1 VRSPAACFVAVF
13 FLFVCSKGLGAQA
26 TLKEGWY
33 SSDPAGLVLESIP
46 DPAGQEYALRIRNQD
61 GKLRSE
67 LFRNGEEVKAWV
79 RTYSLNGILSREAME
94 QDGLLKEEFLYDVQG
109 RLSLERIFLGS
120 GDIEETVYEYAE
132 GRLVSR
138 TTMRGETNLS
148 KLTYLYAPDGRL
160 ALAKEESGSASGTS
174 AARSGG
180 SSSWRIG
187 EAGLELRTYN
197 ADGRLVAIS
206 VYEGADRLSY
216 EERYWQGGLL
226 ELVVVEAGNG
236 STTSTEYVLS
246 GSATGEIAKI
256 TIKNG
261 EKIVSTEL
269 RSYDEK
275 SRLASLT
282 TSLRGRE
289 SVVSYEYDDDDALVV
304 TKTLTGGV
312 LVSVVRHEAPAVRVE
327 ELYDAGVVVARV
339 RYEDGRRV
347 LEEMLRDGVVI
358 RTRRFP

>member
-1 VRSPAACFVAVF
+1 VKNHAAGFVAVF
-13 FLFVCSKGLGAQA
+13 FLFLCGTGLGAQA

-46 DPAGQEYALRIRNQD
+46 DSEGQEYALRVRNQD
-61 GKLRSE
+61 GKVRSE
-67 LFRNGEEVKAWV
+67 LFRNGEEVKAWI
-79 RTYSLNGILSREAME
+79 RTYGPNGFLSREALE

-109 RLSLERIFLGS
+109 RPSLERIFLGN
-120 GDIEETVYEYAE
+120 GDIEETVYEYVS

-138 TTMRGETNLS
+138 TTMLGGTNLS
-148 KLTYLYAPDGRL
+148 KRTYLYAPDGRL

-206 VYEGADRLSY
+206 AYKGADRLSY
-216 EERYWQGGLL
+216 EERFWQGGLL
-226 ELVVVEAGNG
+226 ERVVVEASNG
-236 STTSTEYVLS
+236 STTSTEYILS
-246 GSATGEIAKI
+246 GSATGEIEKI
-256 TIKNG
+256 TITSG

-275 SRLASLT
+275 SRLASLA

-289 SVVSYEYDDDDALVV
+289 SVVSYEYDDEDALVV
-304 TKTLTGGV
+304 MKTLTGGV
-312 LVSVVRHEAPAVRVE
+312 LVSVVRYEASAIRVE
-327 ELYDAGVVVARV
+327 ELYDAGVVFARV

-347 LEEMLRDGVVI
+347 LEEMLRDEIVI